1 MRYQHRH
8 IVIITV
14 LIVFIAAAGFT
25 YKKLSHYQKVINKTT
40 EEALK
45 INLDAGFGNIQIGR
59 GSSDQILNA
68 DINADLKNDL
78 SEYIDYSI
86 RDNLGYLDINTTEP
100 TTDDTRKHN
109 RSIHLSGFEDNNWN
123 MRFTDALP
131 ISFDIELGMGKGEF
145 DFSGLQIKD
154 LNLSTGASSVTVRFA
169 QPNLEQMENMTIET
183 GLSKF
188 KGYGLCNANFEKLK
202 FQGGVG
208 TYYLDFSG
216 KLENEVSAN
225 LEVGLGS
232 LTISVPSYIGVK
244 IYYEKSWV
252 ASIDL
257 PDGFNEEEDNTYYS
271 QNYSSAEG
279 KIDFHIEAGL
289 GSVKIKHE

>member
-1 MRYQHRH
+1 MRYQYRH
-8 IVIITV
+8 IALITV
-14 LIVFIAAAGFT
+14 LILFVAAAGFT
-25 YKKLSHYQKVINKTT
+25 YKLSHYQKVINKTT

-45 INLDAGFGNIQIGR
+45 VNLDAGFGDIRIGR
-59 GSSDQILNA
+59 GSTDQILNA

-78 SEYIDYSI
+78 SEYIDYSN
-86 RDNLGYLDINTTEP
+86 RDDFGYLDINTTEP
-100 TTDDTRKHN
+100 TTDDTRKRNH
-109 RSIHLSGFEDNNWN
+109 SIHLSGFEDNSWN
-123 MRFTDALP
+123 MKFTDAIP

-145 DFSGLQIKD
+145 DFSGMQIKD
-154 LNLSTGASSVTVRFA
+154 LNLSTGASSVSMRFA
-169 QPNLEQMENMTIET
+169 QPNPEQIENMTIET

-188 KGYGLCNANFEKLK
+188 KGYGLCNANFQKLK

-216 KLENEVSAN
+216 KLETEVSAN

-232 LTISVPSYIGVK
+232 LTISIPKYIGVK

-271 QNYSSAEG
+271 QNYSSTEG

>member
-1 MRYQHRH
+1 MRHQHRH
-8 IVIITV
+8 IALITLLV
-14 LIVFIAAAGFT
+14 LIIAAVGFR
-25 YKKLSHYQKVINKTT
+25 YKLTHYQKVINKTT

-45 INLDAGFGNIQIGR
+45 VNLDAGYGEIRISR

-78 SEYIDYSI
+78 SEYIDYEN

-100 TTDDTRKHN
+100 TTDNDRK
-109 RSIHLSGFEDNNWN
+109 RSHSIKLSGFEDNSWD
-123 MRFTDALP
+123 MHFTDAIP

-145 DFSGLQIKD
+145 DFSGMQIKD
-154 LNLSTGASSVTVRFA
+154 LNLSTGASSVSVRFA
-169 QPNLEQMENMTIET
+169 QPNPEKIENMTIET

-208 TYYLDFSG
+208 SYYLDFSG

-232 LTISVPSYIGVK
+232 LTISVPKYIGVQ
-244 IYYEKSWV
+244 IYYEKSWI

-257 PDGFNEEEDNTYYS
+257 PDGFDEEEENTYYS

-289 GSVKIKHE
+289 GSVKIIHE

>member
-1 MRYQHRH
+1 MRHQHRH
-8 IVIITV
+8 IALIALLV
-14 LIVFIAAAGFT
+14 LIIAALGFR
-25 YKKLSHYQKVINKTT
+25 YKLTHYQKVINKTT

-45 INLDAGFGNIQIGR
+45 VNLDAGYGEIRISR

-78 SEYIDYSI
+78 SEYIDYEN

-100 TTDDTRKHN
+100 TTDNDRK
-109 RSIHLSGFEDNNWN
+109 RSHSIKLSGFEDNSWD
-123 MRFTDALP
+123 MHFTDAIP

-145 DFSGLQIKD
+145 DFSGMQIKD
-154 LNLSTGASSVTVRFA
+154 LNLSTGASSVSVRFA
-169 QPNLEQMENMTIET
+169 QPNPEKIENMTIET

-208 TYYLDFSG
+208 SYYLDFSG

-232 LTISVPSYIGVK
+232 LTISVPKYIGVQ
-244 IYYEKSWV
+244 IYYEKSWI

-257 PDGFNEEEDNTYYS
+257 PDGFDEEEENTYYS

-289 GSVKIKHE
+289 GSVKIIHE